1 MIVVI
6 VLYNK
11 LTTYYVEY
19 PDLSTIVDRDIYSY
33 LKNYESFKLVDTI
46 YQNLAFTE
54 SFLIMEKEI

>member
-46 YQNLAFTE
+46 YQNLAFPE
-54 SFLIMEKEI
+54 SF